1 MRFPSAIFKGVELS
15 LIHISLAVQIRTDGT
30 VIARAPLRM
39 PKDRILCFLSEK
51 ASWIRM
57 QQGKMQEREKMRQ
70 QARIHL
76 DAAQEKELRERAK
89 SVLAQRTAYFARQV
103 GVTYGRITVRDQK
116 TRWGS
121 CSQTGNLNFNFRLIL
136 APLEVLDYV
145 VVHELCH
152 RRQMNHS
159 TQFWQEVAQVL
170 PDYRK
175 RKAWLTAVSYTHLD
189 VYKRQTVDGADYWQ
203 KMFQITIPLVRPSLT
218 VSTVLN
224 IIYVFNSFPIIWT
237 ITKGC
242 LLYTYRC
249 V

>member
-1 MRFPSAIFKGVELS
+1 MPKEEFVKIAGLS
-15 LIHISLAVQIRTDGT
+15 VLLVRSSRKTLAVQIRADGT

-70 QARIHL
+70 QACIHL

-89 SVLAQRTAYFARQV
+89 SVLAQRTAYFARQI

-136 APLEVLDYV
+136 APSEVLDYV

-159 TQFWQEVAQVL
+159 AQFWQEVAQVL

-175 RKAWLTAVSYTHLD
+175 RKAWLTENGWRLM
-189 VYKRQTVDGADYWQ
+189 G
-203 KMFQITIPLVRPSLT
+203 
-218 VSTVLN
+218 
-224 IIYVFNSFPIIWT
+224 
-237 ITKGC
+237 
-242 LLYTYRC
+242 
-249 V
+249 

>member
-1 MRFPSAIFKGVELS
+1 MPKEELVKIAGLS
-15 LIHISLAVQIRTDGT
+15 VLLVRSSRKTLAVQIRTDGT

-57 QQGKMQEREKMRQ
+57 QQGRMQERENMRQ

-175 RKAWLTAVSYTHLD
+175 RKAWLTENGWRLM
-189 VYKRQTVDGADYWQ
+189 G
-203 KMFQITIPLVRPSLT
+203 
-218 VSTVLN
+218 
-224 IIYVFNSFPIIWT
+224 
-237 ITKGC
+237 
-242 LLYTYRC
+242 
-249 V
+249 

>member
-1 MRFPSAIFKGVELS
+1 MPKEELVKIAGLS
-15 LIHISLAVQIRTDGT
+15 VLLVRSSRKTLAVQIRADGT

-39 PKDRILCFLSEK
+39 PEDRILCFLSEK

-70 QARIHL
+70 QACIHL

-136 APLEVLDYV
+136 APSEVLDYV

-159 TQFWQEVAQVL
+159 AQFWQEVAQVL
-170 PDYRK
+170 PDYRE
-175 RKAWLTAVSYTHLD
+175 RKAWLTENGWRLM
-189 VYKRQTVDGADYWQ
+189 G
-203 KMFQITIPLVRPSLT
+203 
-218 VSTVLN
+218 
-224 IIYVFNSFPIIWT
+224 
-237 ITKGC
+237 
-242 LLYTYRC
+242 
-249 V
+249 

>member
-1 MRFPSAIFKGVELS
+1 MPKEETVKIEGLS
-15 LIHISLAVQIRTDGT
+15 VLLVRSSRKTLAVQIRADGT

-57 QQGKMQEREKMRQ
+57 QQGRMQEREKMRQ

-89 SVLAQRTAYFARQV
+89 SVLAQRTAYFARQI

-159 TQFWQEVAQVL
+159 AQFWQEVAQVL

-175 RKAWLTAVSYTHLD
+175 RKAWLTENGWRLMGELCPASGI
-189 VYKRQTVDGADYWQ
+189 K
-203 KMFQITIPLVRPSLT
+203 
-218 VSTVLN
+218 
-224 IIYVFNSFPIIWT
+224 
-237 ITKGC
+237 
-242 LLYTYRC
+242 
-249 V
+249 

>member
-1 MRFPSAIFKGVELS
+1 MSKEEIVKTAGLS
-15 LIHISLAVQIRTDGT
+15 VLLVRSCRKTLAVQIRADGT

-39 PKDRILCFLSEK
+39 PEDRILCFLSEK

-57 QQGKMQEREKMRQ
+57 QQGKMQEREKIRQ

-76 DAAQEKELRERAK
+76 DVAQEKELRERAK
-89 SVLAQRTAYFARQV
+89 SVLAQRTAYYARQV
-103 GVTYGRITVRDQK
+103 GVTYGRRRITVRDQK

-159 TQFWQEVAQVL
+159 AQFWQEVAQVL

-175 RKAWLTAVSYTHLD
+175 RKAWLTENGWRLM
-189 VYKRQTVDGADYWQ
+189 G
-203 KMFQITIPLVRPSLT
+203 
-218 VSTVLN
+218 
-224 IIYVFNSFPIIWT
+224 
-237 ITKGC
+237 
-242 LLYTYRC
+242 
-249 V
+249 

>member
-1 MRFPSAIFKGVELS
+1 MPKEELVKIAGLS
-15 LIHISLAVQIRTDGT
+15 VLLVRSSRKTLAVQIRADGT
-30 VIARAPLRM
+30 VIARAPRRM

-57 QQGKMQEREKMRQ
+57 QQGRMQEREKMRQ

-89 SVLAQRTAYFARQV
+89 SVLAQRTAYFARQI

-121 CSQTGNLNFNFRLIL
+121 CSQTGTLNFNFRLIL

-175 RKAWLTAVSYTHLD
+175 RKAWLTENGWRLMGELCPASGI
-189 VYKRQTVDGADYWQ
+189 K
-203 KMFQITIPLVRPSLT
+203 
-218 VSTVLN
+218 
-224 IIYVFNSFPIIWT
+224 
-237 ITKGC
+237 
-242 LLYTYRC
+242 
-249 V
+249 

>member
-1 MRFPSAIFKGVELS
+1 MPKEELVKIAGLS
-15 LIHISLAVQIRTDGT
+15 VLLVRSSRKTLAVQIRADGT

-39 PKDRILCFLSEK
+39 PKDRILYFLSEK

-57 QQGKMQEREKMRQ
+57 QQGKMQERENMRQ

-159 TQFWQEVAQVL
+159 AQFWQEVVQVL

-175 RKAWLTAVSYTHLD
+175 RKAWLTENGWRLM
-189 VYKRQTVDGADYWQ
+189 G
-203 KMFQITIPLVRPSLT
+203 
-218 VSTVLN
+218 
-224 IIYVFNSFPIIWT
+224 
-237 ITKGC
+237 
-242 LLYTYRC
+242 
-249 V
+249 

>member
-1 MRFPSAIFKGVELS
+1 MPKEELVKIAGLS
-15 LIHISLAVQIRTDGT
+15 VLLVRSSRKTLAVQIRADGT

-39 PKDRILCFLSEK
+39 PKDRILYFLSEK

-57 QQGKMQEREKMRQ
+57 QQGRMQERENMRQ

-136 APLEVLDYV
+136 APPEVLDYV

-159 TQFWQEVAQVL
+159 AQFWQEVAHVL

-175 RKAWLTAVSYTHLD
+175 RKAWLTENGWRLM
-189 VYKRQTVDGADYWQ
+189 G
-203 KMFQITIPLVRPSLT
+203 
-218 VSTVLN
+218 
-224 IIYVFNSFPIIWT
+224 
-237 ITKGC
+237 
-242 LLYTYRC
+242 
-249 V
+249 

>member
-1 MRFPSAIFKGVELS
+1 MPKEELVKIAGLS
-15 LIHISLAVQIRTDGT
+15 VLLVRSSRKTLAVQIRTDGT

-175 RKAWLTAVSYTHLD
+175 RKAWLTENGWRLM
-189 VYKRQTVDGADYWQ
+189 G
-203 KMFQITIPLVRPSLT
+203 
-218 VSTVLN
+218 
-224 IIYVFNSFPIIWT
+224 
-237 ITKGC
+237 
-242 LLYTYRC
+242 
-249 V
+249 

>member
-1 MRFPSAIFKGVELS
+1 MPKEELVKIAGLS
-15 LIHISLAVQIRTDGT
+15 VLLVRSSRKTLAVQIRADGT

-39 PKDRILCFLSEK
+39 PKDRILRFLSEK

-70 QARIHL
+70 QACIHL

-136 APLEVLDYV
+136 APSEVLDYV

-159 TQFWQEVAQVL
+159 AQFWQEVAQVL

-175 RKAWLTAVSYTHLD
+175 RKAWLTENGWRLM
-189 VYKRQTVDGADYWQ
+189 G
-203 KMFQITIPLVRPSLT
+203 
-218 VSTVLN
+218 
-224 IIYVFNSFPIIWT
+224 
-237 ITKGC
+237 
-242 LLYTYRC
+242 
-249 V
+249 

>member
-1 MRFPSAIFKGVELS
+1 MPKEELVKIAGLS
-15 LIHISLAVQIRTDGT
+15 VLLVRSSRKTLAVQIRADGT
-30 VIARAPLRM
+30 VIARAPMRM
-39 PKDRILCFLSEK
+39 PKDRILRFLSEK

-136 APLEVLDYV
+136 APSEVLDYV

-159 TQFWQEVAQVL
+159 AQFWQEVAQVL
-170 PDYRK
+170 PDYRE
-175 RKAWLTAVSYTHLD
+175 RKAWLTENGWRLM
-189 VYKRQTVDGADYWQ
+189 G
-203 KMFQITIPLVRPSLT
+203 
-218 VSTVLN
+218 
-224 IIYVFNSFPIIWT
+224 
-237 ITKGC
+237 
-242 LLYTYRC
+242 
-249 V
+249 

>member
-1 MRFPSAIFKGVELS
+1 MPKEELVKIAGLS
-15 LIHISLAVQIRTDGT
+15 VLLVRSSRKTLAVQIRADGT

-57 QQGKMQEREKMRQ
+57 QQGRMQERENMRQ

-89 SVLAQRTAYFARQV
+89 SVLAQRTAYFARQI

-136 APLEVLDYV
+136 APPEVLDYV

-175 RKAWLTAVSYTHLD
+175 RKAWLTENGWRLMGELCPASGI
-189 VYKRQTVDGADYWQ
+189 K
-203 KMFQITIPLVRPSLT
+203 
-218 VSTVLN
+218 
-224 IIYVFNSFPIIWT
+224 
-237 ITKGC
+237 
-242 LLYTYRC
+242 
-249 V
+249 

>member
-1 MRFPSAIFKGVELS
+1 MPKEELVKIAGLS
-15 LIHISLAVQIRTDGT
+15 VLLVRSSRKTLAVQIRADGT

-39 PKDRILCFLSEK
+39 PKDRILYFLSEK

-57 QQGKMQEREKMRQ
+57 QQGRMQEREKMRQ

-152 RRQMNHS
+152 RRQMNHFA
-159 TQFWQEVAQVL
+159 QFWQEVARVL
-170 PDYRK
+170 PDYRE
-175 RKAWLTAVSYTHLD
+175 RKAWLTENGWRLM
-189 VYKRQTVDGADYWQ
+189 G
-203 KMFQITIPLVRPSLT
+203 
-218 VSTVLN
+218 
-224 IIYVFNSFPIIWT
+224 
-237 ITKGC
+237 
-242 LLYTYRC
+242 
-249 V
+249 

>member
-1 MRFPSAIFKGVELS
+1 MPKEEFVKIAGLS
-15 LIHISLAVQIRTDGT
+15 VLLVRSSRKTLAVQIRADGT

-57 QQGKMQEREKMRQ
+57 QQGIMQEREKMRQ

-76 DAAQEKELRERAK
+76 DAAQEKELRERAR
-89 SVLAQRTAYFARQV
+89 SVLAQRTAYFARQI

-136 APLEVLDYV
+136 APPEVLDYV

-159 TQFWQEVAQVL
+159 AQFWQEVAQVL

-175 RKAWLTAVSYTHLD
+175 RKAWLTENGW
-189 VYKRQTVDGADYWQ
+189 R
-203 KMFQITIPLVRPSLT
+203 
-218 VSTVLN
+218 
-224 IIYVFNSFPIIWT
+224 
-237 ITKGC
+237 
-242 LLYTYRC
+242 LLG
-249 V
+249 

>member
-1 MRFPSAIFKGVELS
+1 MPKEELVKIAGLS
-15 LIHISLAVQIRTDGT
+15 VLLVRSSRKTLAVQIRTDGT

-89 SVLAQRTAYFARQV
+89 SVLTQRTAYFARQI

-175 RKAWLTAVSYTHLD
+175 RKAWLTENGWRLM
-189 VYKRQTVDGADYWQ
+189 G
-203 KMFQITIPLVRPSLT
+203 
-218 VSTVLN
+218 
-224 IIYVFNSFPIIWT
+224 
-237 ITKGC
+237 
-242 LLYTYRC
+242 
-249 V
+249 

>member
-1 MRFPSAIFKGVELS
+1 MPKEELVKIAGLS
-15 LIHISLAVQIRTDGT
+15 VLLVRSSRKTLAVQIRADGT

-57 QQGKMQEREKMRQ
+57 QQGRMQERENMRQ

-76 DAAQEKELRERAK
+76 DVAQEKELRERAK

-159 TQFWQEVAQVL
+159 AQFWQEVAQVL
-170 PDYRK
+170 PDYRE
-175 RKAWLTAVSYTHLD
+175 RKAWLTENGWRLM
-189 VYKRQTVDGADYWQ
+189 G
-203 KMFQITIPLVRPSLT
+203 
-218 VSTVLN
+218 
-224 IIYVFNSFPIIWT
+224 
-237 ITKGC
+237 
-242 LLYTYRC
+242 
-249 V
+249 

>member
-1 MRFPSAIFKGVELS
+1 MPKEELVKIAGLS
-15 LIHISLAVQIRTDGT
+15 VLLVRSSRKTLAVQIRADGT

-136 APLEVLDYV
+136 APPEVLDYV
-145 VVHELCH
+145 VIHELCH

-159 TQFWQEVAQVL
+159 AQFWQEVAQVL

-175 RKAWLTAVSYTHLD
+175 RKAWLTENGW
-189 VYKRQTVDGADYWQ
+189 R
-203 KMFQITIPLVRPSLT
+203 LT
-218 VSTVLN
+218 
-224 IIYVFNSFPIIWT
+224 
-237 ITKGC
+237 G
-242 LLYTYRC
+242 
-249 V
+249 

>member
-1 MRFPSAIFKGVELS
+1 MPKEELVKIAGLS
-15 LIHISLAVQIRTDGT
+15 VLLVRSSRKTLAVQIRADGT

-39 PKDRILCFLSEK
+39 PKERILGFLSEK
-51 ASWIRM
+51 ASWICT
-57 QQGKMQEREKMRQ
+57 QQGRMQEREKMRQ
-70 QARIHL
+70 QACIHL

-89 SVLAQRTAYFARQV
+89 AVLAQRTAYFARQI

-159 TQFWQEVAQVL
+159 AQFWQEVAQVL

-175 RKAWLTAVSYTHLD
+175 RKAWLTENGWRLM
-189 VYKRQTVDGADYWQ
+189 G
-203 KMFQITIPLVRPSLT
+203 
-218 VSTVLN
+218 
-224 IIYVFNSFPIIWT
+224 
-237 ITKGC
+237 
-242 LLYTYRC
+242 
-249 V
+249 

>member
-1 MRFPSAIFKGVELS
+1 MPKEELVKIAGLS
-15 LIHISLAVQIRTDGT
+15 VLLVRSSRKTLAVQIRADGT

-57 QQGKMQEREKMRQ
+57 QQGRMQEREKMRQ

-89 SVLAQRTAYFARQV
+89 SVLAQRTAYFARQI

-136 APLEVLDYV
+136 APLEVWDYV

-159 TQFWQEVAQVL
+159 AQFWQEVAQVL

-175 RKAWLTAVSYTHLD
+175 RKAWLTENGWRLM
-189 VYKRQTVDGADYWQ
+189 G
-203 KMFQITIPLVRPSLT
+203 
-218 VSTVLN
+218 
-224 IIYVFNSFPIIWT
+224 
-237 ITKGC
+237 
-242 LLYTYRC
+242 
-249 V
+249 

>member
-1 MRFPSAIFKGVELS
+1 MPKEELVKIAGLS
-15 LIHISLAVQIRTDGT
+15 VLLVRSSRKTLAVQIRADGT

-57 QQGKMQEREKMRQ
+57 QQGRMQEREKMRQ

-76 DAAQEKELRERAK
+76 DAAQEKELRERAR
-89 SVLAQRTAYFARQV
+89 SVLAQRTAYFARQI

-121 CSQTGNLNFNFRLIL
+121 CSQAGNLNFNFRLIL
-136 APLEVLDYV
+136 APPEVLDYV

-159 TQFWQEVAQVL
+159 AQFWQEVAQVL
-170 PDYRK
+170 PDYRA
-175 RKAWLTAVSYTHLD
+175 RKAWLTENGWRL
-189 VYKRQTVDGADYWQ
+189 K
-203 KMFQITIPLVRPSLT
+203 
-218 VSTVLN
+218 
-224 IIYVFNSFPIIWT
+224 
-237 ITKGC
+237 
-242 LLYTYRC
+242 
-249 V
+249 

>member
-1 MRFPSAIFKGVELS
+1 MPKEELVKIAGLS
-15 LIHISLAVQIRTDGT
+15 VLLVRSSRKTLAVQIRADGT
-30 VIARAPLRM
+30 VIARAPRRM

-57 QQGKMQEREKMRQ
+57 QQGRMQEREKMRQ

-89 SVLAQRTAYFARQV
+89 SVLAQRTAYFARQI

-175 RKAWLTAVSYTHLD
+175 RKAWLTENGWRLMGELCPASGI
-189 VYKRQTVDGADYWQ
+189 K
-203 KMFQITIPLVRPSLT
+203 
-218 VSTVLN
+218 
-224 IIYVFNSFPIIWT
+224 
-237 ITKGC
+237 
-242 LLYTYRC
+242 
-249 V
+249 

>member
-1 MRFPSAIFKGVELS
+1 MPKEETVKIEGLS
-15 LIHISLAVQIRTDGT
+15 VLLVRSSRKTLAVQIRADGT

-57 QQGKMQEREKMRQ
+57 QQGRMQEREKMRQ

-89 SVLAQRTAYFARQV
+89 SVLAQRTAYFARQI

-175 RKAWLTAVSYTHLD
+175 RKAWLTENGWRLM
-189 VYKRQTVDGADYWQ
+189 G
-203 KMFQITIPLVRPSLT
+203 
-218 VSTVLN
+218 
-224 IIYVFNSFPIIWT
+224 
-237 ITKGC
+237 
-242 LLYTYRC
+242 
-249 V
+249 

>member
-1 MRFPSAIFKGVELS
+1 MPKEELVKIAGLS
-15 LIHISLAVQIRTDGT
+15 VLLVRSSRKTLAVQIRADGT

-70 QARIHL
+70 QACIHL

-89 SVLAQRTAYFARQV
+89 SVLAQRTAYFARQI

-136 APLEVLDYV
+136 APSEVLDYV

-159 TQFWQEVAQVL
+159 AQFWQEVAQVL

-175 RKAWLTAVSYTHLD
+175 RKAWLTENGWRLM
-189 VYKRQTVDGADYWQ
+189 G
-203 KMFQITIPLVRPSLT
+203 
-218 VSTVLN
+218 
-224 IIYVFNSFPIIWT
+224 
-237 ITKGC
+237 
-242 LLYTYRC
+242 
-249 V
+249 

>member
-1 MRFPSAIFKGVELS
+1 MPKEELVKIAGLS
-15 LIHISLAVQIRTDGT
+15 VLLVRSSRKTLAVQIRADGT

-136 APLEVLDYV
+136 APSEVLDYV

-159 TQFWQEVAQVL
+159 AQFWQEVAQVL

-175 RKAWLTAVSYTHLD
+175 RKAWLTENGWRLM
-189 VYKRQTVDGADYWQ
+189 G
-203 KMFQITIPLVRPSLT
+203 
-218 VSTVLN
+218 
-224 IIYVFNSFPIIWT
+224 
-237 ITKGC
+237 
-242 LLYTYRC
+242 
-249 V
+249 

>member
-1 MRFPSAIFKGVELS
+1 MPKEELVKIAGLS
-15 LIHISLAVQIRTDGT
+15 VLLVRSSRKTLAVQIRTDGT

-89 SVLAQRTAYFARQV
+89 SVLAQRTAYFARQI

-159 TQFWQEVAQVL
+159 AQFWQEVAQVL

-175 RKAWLTAVSYTHLD
+175 RKAWLTENGWRLM
-189 VYKRQTVDGADYWQ
+189 G
-203 KMFQITIPLVRPSLT
+203 
-218 VSTVLN
+218 
-224 IIYVFNSFPIIWT
+224 
-237 ITKGC
+237 
-242 LLYTYRC
+242 
-249 V
+249 

>member
-1 MRFPSAIFKGVELS
+1 MPKEELVKIAGLS
-15 LIHISLAVQIRTDGT
+15 VLLVRSSRKTLAVQIRTDGT

-136 APLEVLDYV
+136 APLEVLDYD

-175 RKAWLTAVSYTHLD
+175 RKAWLTENGWRLM
-189 VYKRQTVDGADYWQ
+189 G
-203 KMFQITIPLVRPSLT
+203 
-218 VSTVLN
+218 
-224 IIYVFNSFPIIWT
+224 
-237 ITKGC
+237 
-242 LLYTYRC
+242 
-249 V
+249 

>member
-1 MRFPSAIFKGVELS
+1 MPKEELVKTAGLS
-15 LIHISLAVQIRTDGT
+15 VLLVRSSRKTLAVQIRADGT

-39 PKDRILCFLSEK
+39 SKDRILCFLSEK

-57 QQGKMQEREKMRQ
+57 QQGKMQEREKIRQ

-76 DAAQEKELRERAK
+76 DVAQEKELRERAK
-89 SVLAQRTAYFARQV
+89 SVLAQRTAYYARQV
-103 GVTYGRITVRDQK
+103 GVTYGRRRITVRDQK

-136 APLEVLDYV
+136 APPEVLDYV

-159 TQFWQEVAQVL
+159 AQFWQEVAQVL

-175 RKAWLTAVSYTHLD
+175 RKAWLTENGWRLM
-189 VYKRQTVDGADYWQ
+189 G
-203 KMFQITIPLVRPSLT
+203 
-218 VSTVLN
+218 
-224 IIYVFNSFPIIWT
+224 
-237 ITKGC
+237 
-242 LLYTYRC
+242 
-249 V
+249 

>member
-1 MRFPSAIFKGVELS
+1 MPKEELVKIAGLS
-15 LIHISLAVQIRTDGT
+15 VLLVRSSRKTLAVQIRADGT

-89 SVLAQRTAYFARQV
+89 SVLTQRTAYFARQI

-175 RKAWLTAVSYTHLD
+175 RKAWLTENGWRLM
-189 VYKRQTVDGADYWQ
+189 G
-203 KMFQITIPLVRPSLT
+203 
-218 VSTVLN
+218 
-224 IIYVFNSFPIIWT
+224 
-237 ITKGC
+237 
-242 LLYTYRC
+242 
-249 V
+249 

>member
-1 MRFPSAIFKGVELS
+1 MPKEELVKIAGLS
-15 LIHISLAVQIRTDGT
+15 VLLVRSSRKTLAVQIRTDGT
-30 VIARAPLRM
+30 VIARAPLRK

-175 RKAWLTAVSYTHLD
+175 RKAWLTENGWRLM
-189 VYKRQTVDGADYWQ
+189 G
-203 KMFQITIPLVRPSLT
+203 
-218 VSTVLN
+218 
-224 IIYVFNSFPIIWT
+224 
-237 ITKGC
+237 
-242 LLYTYRC
+242 
-249 V
+249 

>member
-1 MRFPSAIFKGVELS
+1 MPKEELVKIAGLS
-15 LIHISLAVQIRTDGT
+15 VLLVRSSRKTLAVQIRADGT

-39 PKDRILCFLSEK
+39 PKERILGFLSEK
-51 ASWIRM
+51 ASWICT
-57 QQGKMQEREKMRQ
+57 QQGRMQEREKMRQ

-89 SVLAQRTAYFARQV
+89 AVLAQRTAYFARQI

-159 TQFWQEVAQVL
+159 AQFWQEVAQVL
-170 PDYRK
+170 PDYRE
-175 RKAWLTAVSYTHLD
+175 RKAWLTENGWRLM
-189 VYKRQTVDGADYWQ
+189 G
-203 KMFQITIPLVRPSLT
+203 
-218 VSTVLN
+218 
-224 IIYVFNSFPIIWT
+224 
-237 ITKGC
+237 
-242 LLYTYRC
+242 
-249 V
+249 

>member
-1 MRFPSAIFKGVELS
+1 MPKEELVKIAGLS
-15 LIHISLAVQIRTDGT
+15 VLLVRSSRKTLAVQIRADGT

-39 PKDRILCFLSEK
+39 PKDRILYFLSEK

-57 QQGKMQEREKMRQ
+57 QQGKMQERENMRQ

-76 DAAQEKELRERAK
+76 AAAQEKERRERAK
-89 SVLAQRTAYFARQV
+89 SVLAQRTAYFARQI

-136 APLEVLDYV
+136 APSEVLDYV

-159 TQFWQEVAQVL
+159 AQFWQEVAQVL

-175 RKAWLTAVSYTHLD
+175 RKAWLTENGWRLM
-189 VYKRQTVDGADYWQ
+189 G
-203 KMFQITIPLVRPSLT
+203 
-218 VSTVLN
+218 
-224 IIYVFNSFPIIWT
+224 
-237 ITKGC
+237 
-242 LLYTYRC
+242 
-249 V
+249 

>member
-1 MRFPSAIFKGVELS
+1 MPKEELVKIAGLS
-15 LIHISLAVQIRTDGT
+15 VLLVRSSRKTLAVQIRADGT

-57 QQGKMQEREKMRQ
+57 QQGRMQERENMRQ

-89 SVLAQRTAYFARQV
+89 SVLTQRTAYFARQI

-175 RKAWLTAVSYTHLD
+175 RKAWLTENGWRLM
-189 VYKRQTVDGADYWQ
+189 G
-203 KMFQITIPLVRPSLT
+203 
-218 VSTVLN
+218 
-224 IIYVFNSFPIIWT
+224 
-237 ITKGC
+237 
-242 LLYTYRC
+242 
-249 V
+249 

>member
-1 MRFPSAIFKGVELS
+1 MPKEELVKIAGLS
-15 LIHISLAVQIRTDGT
+15 VLLVRSSRKTLAVQIRADGT

-57 QQGKMQEREKMRQ
+57 QQGRMQEREKMRQ

-89 SVLAQRTAYFARQV
+89 SVLAQRTAYFARQI

-175 RKAWLTAVSYTHLD
+175 RKAWLTENGWRLMGELCPASGI
-189 VYKRQTVDGADYWQ
+189 K
-203 KMFQITIPLVRPSLT
+203 
-218 VSTVLN
+218 
-224 IIYVFNSFPIIWT
+224 
-237 ITKGC
+237 
-242 LLYTYRC
+242 
-249 V
+249 

>member
-1 MRFPSAIFKGVELS
+1 MPKEELVKIAGLS
-15 LIHISLAVQIRTDGT
+15 VLLVRSSRKTLAVQSRTDGT

-175 RKAWLTAVSYTHLD
+175 RKAWLTENGWRLM
-189 VYKRQTVDGADYWQ
+189 G
-203 KMFQITIPLVRPSLT
+203 
-218 VSTVLN
+218 
-224 IIYVFNSFPIIWT
+224 
-237 ITKGC
+237 
-242 LLYTYRC
+242 
-249 V
+249 

>member
-1 MRFPSAIFKGVELS
+1 MPKEELVKIAGLS
-15 LIHISLAVQIRTDGT
+15 VLLVRSSRKTLAVQIRADGT

-159 TQFWQEVAQVL
+159 AQFWQEVVQVL

-175 RKAWLTAVSYTHLD
+175 RKAWLTENGWRLM
-189 VYKRQTVDGADYWQ
+189 G
-203 KMFQITIPLVRPSLT
+203 
-218 VSTVLN
+218 
-224 IIYVFNSFPIIWT
+224 
-237 ITKGC
+237 
-242 LLYTYRC
+242 
-249 V
+249 

>member
-1 MRFPSAIFKGVELS
+1 MPKEELVKIAGLS
-15 LIHISLAVQIRTDGT
+15 VLLVRSSRKTLAVQIRADGT

-57 QQGKMQEREKMRQ
+57 QQVRMQEREKMRQ

-89 SVLAQRTAYFARQV
+89 SVLAQRTAYFARQI

-136 APLEVLDYV
+136 APSEVLDYV

-175 RKAWLTAVSYTHLD
+175 RKAWLTENGWRLM
-189 VYKRQTVDGADYWQ
+189 G
-203 KMFQITIPLVRPSLT
+203 
-218 VSTVLN
+218 
-224 IIYVFNSFPIIWT
+224 
-237 ITKGC
+237 
-242 LLYTYRC
+242 
-249 V
+249 

>member
-1 MRFPSAIFKGVELS
+1 MPKEELVKIAGLS
-15 LIHISLAVQIRTDGT
+15 VLLVRSSRKTLAVQIRADGT

-39 PKDRILCFLSEK
+39 PKDRILYFLSEK

-57 QQGKMQEREKMRQ
+57 QQGRMQEREKMRQ

-89 SVLAQRTAYFARQV
+89 SVLAQRTAYFARQI

-136 APLEVLDYV
+136 APSEVLDYV

-159 TQFWQEVAQVL
+159 AQFWQEVAQVL
-170 PDYRK
+170 PDYRE
-175 RKAWLTAVSYTHLD
+175 RKAWLTENGWRLM
-189 VYKRQTVDGADYWQ
+189 G
-203 KMFQITIPLVRPSLT
+203 
-218 VSTVLN
+218 
-224 IIYVFNSFPIIWT
+224 
-237 ITKGC
+237 
-242 LLYTYRC
+242 
-249 V
+249 

>member
-1 MRFPSAIFKGVELS
+1 MPKEELVKIAGLS
-15 LIHISLAVQIRTDGT
+15 VLLVRSSRKTLAVQIRADGT

-39 PKDRILCFLSEK
+39 PKDRILYFLSEK

-57 QQGKMQEREKMRQ
+57 QQGKMQERENMRQ

-136 APLEVLDYV
+136 APSEVLDYV

-159 TQFWQEVAQVL
+159 AQFWQEVAQVL
-170 PDYRK
+170 PDYRE
-175 RKAWLTAVSYTHLD
+175 RKAWLTENGWRLM
-189 VYKRQTVDGADYWQ
+189 G
-203 KMFQITIPLVRPSLT
+203 
-218 VSTVLN
+218 
-224 IIYVFNSFPIIWT
+224 
-237 ITKGC
+237 
-242 LLYTYRC
+242 
-249 V
+249 